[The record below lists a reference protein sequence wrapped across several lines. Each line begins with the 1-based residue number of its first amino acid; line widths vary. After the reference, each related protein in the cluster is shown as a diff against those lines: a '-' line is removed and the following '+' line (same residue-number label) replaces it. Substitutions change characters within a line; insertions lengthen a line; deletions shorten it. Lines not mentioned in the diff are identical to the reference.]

1 MPFFDIV
8 IVLILLVSGL
18 VSVARGFAKEFVS
31 LATWV
36 VAIWAAV
43 TLSGNFAD
51 MLPQSLESIHFSV
64 FGHDFAFNNLKLGIA
79 FILLM
84 AVVLITGFFVN
95 KFFSRIMRTEVL
107 RSLDKMLGFIFGL
120 ARGAIIIVIG
130 VIIAGLSDLPS
141 HELWQ
146 ESQLIAYFE
155 VPALWVINLLPD
167 RYIGSFVYG

>member
-1 MPFFDIV
+1 MPFFDII

-18 VSVARGFAKEFVS
+18 ISVARGFAKEFVS

-36 VAIWAAV
+36 VAMWVAITFSAD
-43 TLSGNFAD
+43 FAD
-51 MLPQSLESIHFSV
+51 ILPQSLESIHFSV
-64 FGHDFAFNNLKLGIA
+64 FGHDFAFNNLRLGIA
-79 FILLM
+79 FVLM
-84 AVVLITGFFVN
+84 VVLVLIAGFLVN
-95 KFFSRIMRTEVL
+95 KFFSSIMRTEAL

-146 ESQLIAYFE
+146 ESQLITYFE
-155 VPALWVINLLPD
+155 APALWVINLLPD

>member
-36 VAIWAAV
+36 IAIWAAV

-51 MLPQSLESIHFSV
+51 MLPQSLRPIS
-64 FGHDFAFNNLKLGIA
+64 